1 MLETKYLITLLT
13 VFISLV
19 ISLISLVISK
29 ENKTSEFR
37 EEWLNELRNE
47 ISNYLSLL
55 HEFKTAWILFQNT
68 GNQDNS
74 IFFTDNL
81 EKIREIKKYKESIL
95 FKLNDKDDSI
105 LIKSINNISNILE
118 NHSTIDNDTL
128 YEHEYNIIVYESKK
142 LLKKEWEKVKSGEP
156 FFIRAKKILVI
167 ILTVFLLLIIVATV
181 KSLFKGKDINVHKNI
196 TVNKQL
202 QAITFYFEKKQLALD
217 KKINITS
224 LNTLKVF
231 FQNHKEL
238 DNKFFITIKGYS
250 SNERLINENKI
261 SNNYELSLARA
272 ENTKLI
278 IIEMLKLN
286 NISVQNVYFDIYG
299 YSNENS
305 TNSTYE
311 ERKVEVLINQITT
324 IENTIK
330 N

>member
-156 FFIRAKKILVI
+156 FFIRAKK
-167 ILTVFLLLIIVATV
+167 
-181 KSLFKGKDINVHKNI
+181 
-196 TVNKQL
+196 
-202 QAITFYFEKKQLALD
+202 YW
-217 KKINITS
+217 
-224 LNTLKVF
+224 
-231 FQNHKEL
+231 
-238 DNKFFITIKGYS
+238 
-250 SNERLINENKI
+250 
-261 SNNYELSLARA
+261 
-272 ENTKLI
+272 
-278 IIEMLKLN
+278 
-286 NISVQNVYFDIYG
+286 
-299 YSNENS
+299 
-305 TNSTYE
+305 
-311 ERKVEVLINQITT
+311 
-324 IENTIK
+324 
-330 N
+330 